1 MQIEQIADRASL
13 NTNCYYMIFSKRFH
27 HQVFSYRLIKRET
40 NMEKTIFVTVGTTQ
54 FDDLISII
62 ADPDSGIPQTL
73 IQKGFTKL
81 IIQSGK
87 SRLPTGE

>member
-1 MQIEQIADRASL
+1 
-13 NTNCYYMIFSKRFH
+13 
-27 HQVFSYRLIKRET
+27 
-40 NMEKTIFVTVGTTQ
+40 MEKTIFVTVGTTQ

-62 ADPDSGIPQTL
+62 ANPDSGIPQTL